1 MAIDTS
7 ADEIRKIFSE
17 VDQIADAKSR
27 EGVIKIWLEL
37 AAKTA
42 RERFED
48 IPKNL
53 NLEKHETLD
62 GYIQGVTRISLT
74 LSDITKYIHGLSVD
88 RDLLI
93 ADCLLHEILKPMK
106 SEPNLGG
113 PATESSTPPAK
124 KRSSA
129 QRFSTVF
136 TAPTRAGKKSA
147 QNDGT
152 CPSPHHPHKNEE
164 HASGE
169 LRGLT
174 SFLRRL
180 GGIRGLR
187 RRHHHGRRQAFRPQM
202 NRKKIKRG
210 QLTRL
215 SPAGRPAEGSPRPS
229 PRLQPRYQKIL

>member
-1 MAIDTS
+1 
-7 ADEIRKIFSE
+7 
-17 VDQIADAKSR
+17 VDQIADTKSR

-62 GYIQGVTRISLT
+62 GHIQGVTRISLT

-106 SEPNLGG
+106 SEPNPGG

-136 TAPTRAGKKSA
+136 TAPTRAGKNLPKTMELAHLLITHTRTSNTRAVSYEASLLFYADWAESA
-147 QNDGT
+147 DSDAGIIT
-152 CPSPHHPHKNEE
+152 GGGKPS
-164 HASGE
+164 A
-169 LRGLT
+169 
-174 SFLRRL
+174 
-180 GGIRGLR
+180 
-187 RRHHHGRRQAFRPQM
+187 
-202 NRKKIKRG
+202 
-210 QLTRL
+210 
-215 SPAGRPAEGSPRPS
+215 PR
-229 PRLQPRYQKIL
+229 